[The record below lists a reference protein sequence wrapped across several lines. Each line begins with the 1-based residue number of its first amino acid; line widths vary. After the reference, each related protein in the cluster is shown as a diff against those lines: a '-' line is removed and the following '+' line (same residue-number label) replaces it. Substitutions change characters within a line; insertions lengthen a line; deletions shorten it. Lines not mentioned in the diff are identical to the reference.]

1 MTRRKSSPLIPT
13 VHACEPQVAMKH
25 PTSYVAATTTIDDI
39 DLAKQPISQ
48 DQDGEYDQFD
58 NMDTCCGCGIILA
71 KGWACDNCRISC
83 PGCNRSLANDPLE
96 YCSRCNS
103 QCQKH
108 GLYKNVDFKSCPS
121 CLTRLTTTETS
132 YLHYKEYFG
141 KFMHRYWSKEVK
153 AKIDMCQN
161 EEHIRNTCSE
171 PLLKDILSEISSWS
185 NKGYIIEPT
194 LQDLEL
200 KLNSIK
206 TQHALNEF
214 IDTLKSLLDAESED
228 ERDKLKIEKTSVM
241 GLFVR
246 KCRIEYSTLP
256 FDQLEHIFQAYQ
268 QYLNG
273 IAGDTD
279 FEVPN
284 KSTHWIS
291 DYNVAEFL
299 RHQAQTI
306 EQTGTTNISPPVLHA
321 YLDNFEKQIPSI
333 NIIRQVRY
341 LNYTRTREYIQ
352 SLSHLHF
359 SIDMSLDKGVNVQY
373 ALLHLGIMEYKF
385 GHSFNALSA
394 LNDALSAARSNKDE
408 LCLQEVQ
415 FWIEVCRK
423 NHPFNEFSSYTDDYL
438 NNLKTL
444 TRARN
449 LLRNGEPC
457 RYVFELLYKSMI
469 HIIMNDIKH
478 MDRAQFLTTSLTWQR
493 YGNSVLA
500 KSFLDLAKTSQDESI
515 DDIEK
520 TIITEANMLQTS
532 GDSDQAINVIDLF
545 TERYRSESDF
555 LMGWRQTKARIIRQ
569 MERKR
574 KFGLIEYQND
584 LLQATIPPDS
594 EEYFIA
600 CHDHAYH
607 LMLKKE
613 FERALL
619 VLDEVHD
626 FIRKTDRTSQLG
638 NNLILQATIHLKLN
652 SPSTAIPHL
661 IQAIKIAKNSVD
673 AQNYYCATIKL
684 AESYLRLNQSAAV
697 KKSIFMLESIFPK
710 VLVMKSKHLESNLYL
725 TYAKALD
732 AQYSS
737 QTEHAVLE
745 YVEKAE
751 QGFRDLKLVEELL
764 TVLHFKSLMLEK
776 LKMTLEKHK
785 TLNEIRNLQQ
795 QKEIILTK

>member
-1 MTRRKSSPLIPT
+1 MLQVGFITPFRIVLLVLIDKFCKYSLHDSLLPKLAVYITKS
-13 VHACEPQVAMKH
+13 
-25 PTSYVAATTTIDDI
+25 
-39 DLAKQPISQ
+39 
-48 DQDGEYDQFD
+48 
-58 NMDTCCGCGIILA
+58 IL
-71 KGWACDNCRISC
+71 
-83 PGCNRSLANDPLE
+83 
-96 YCSRCNS
+96 
-103 QCQKH
+103 
-108 GLYKNVDFKSCPS
+108 
-121 CLTRLTTTETS
+121 
-132 YLHYKEYFG
+132 
-141 KFMHRYWSKEVK
+141 
-153 AKIDMCQN
+153 N

-171 PLLKDILSEISSWS
+171 PSMKDIFSEISNWS
-185 NKGYIIEPT
+185 YKRYIIEPT
-194 LQDLEL
+194 LQDLEF

-214 IDTLKSLLDAESED
+214 MDSLKSLLDAESEE
-228 ERDKLKIEKTSVM
+228 ERDKLKMEKTSVM

-246 KCRIEYSTLP
+246 KCRIEYTILP
-256 FDQLEHIFQAYQ
+256 FDQLQHIFQAYQ

-273 IAGDTD
+273 VAGDTE
-279 FEVPN
+279 FENPD

-299 RHQAQTI
+299 RYQAQTI
-306 EQTGTTNISPPVLHA
+306 ERTGTTNISPPVLHT
-321 YLDNFEKQIPSI
+321 YLDKFEKQVPSI

-341 LNYTRTREYIQ
+341 LNYTRTKEYIQ

-423 NHPFNEFSSYTDDYL
+423 NHPFNEFSSYSDNYL
-438 NNLKTL
+438 NNLKIL

-457 RYVFELLYKSMI
+457 RYVFELLYKSLI
-469 HIIMNDIKH
+469 HIIMNDIQD

-500 KSFLDLAKTSQDESI
+500 KSFLELAKISNDKSI

-520 TIITEANMLQTS
+520 TIITEANMLQAS
-532 GDSDQAINVIDLF
+532 GDSDQAINAIDLF
-545 TERYRSESDF
+545 TRRYRNESDF
-555 LMGWRQTKARIIRQ
+555 LMGWRQIKARITRQ

-574 KFGLIEYQND
+574 KFSLIEYQND

-626 FIRKTDRTSQLG
+626 FIRKTDRISQLG
-638 NNLILQATIHLKLN
+638 DNLVLQATIHLKLN
-652 SPSTAIPHL
+652 SPSTAIPL
-661 IQAIKIAKNSVD
+661 LTQAIKIAKNSAD
-673 AQNYYCATIKL
+673 AKNYYSAIIKL
-684 AESYLRLNQSAAV
+684 AESYLRLNQSAV
-697 KKSIFMLESIFPK
+697 VERSIFMLESIFPK

-732 AQYSS
+732 THCTS
-737 QTEHAVLE
+737 QTEHVVLE

-764 TVLHFKSLMLEK
+764 PVLHFKSLILEK

-785 TLNEIRNLQQ
+785 TLNEIRNLQL
-795 QKEIILTK
+795 KKAL